1 MAGVGHIRAWG
12 ETPVKT
18 YLIVWF
24 NSNGDGPTKV
34 TERLLSMGFRPVGGH
49 YDYVYEWHENAPL
62 QEIIK
67 IGDKIQSTLQG
78 MGVTFRLETTGLDDI

>member
-1 MAGVGHIRAWG
+1 M
-12 ETPVKT
+12 KT

-49 YDYVYEWHENAPL
+49 YDYVYEWHDNAPL

>member
-1 MAGVGHIRAWG
+1 M
-12 ETPVKT
+12 KT

-24 NSNGDGPTKV
+24 NSDGDKPTQV

-49 YDYVYEWHENAPL
+49 YDYVYEWQENAPL

-67 IGDKIQSTLQG
+67 IGDTIQNTLKG
-78 MGVTFRLETTGLDDI
+78 MDVTFRLETTGLDDL